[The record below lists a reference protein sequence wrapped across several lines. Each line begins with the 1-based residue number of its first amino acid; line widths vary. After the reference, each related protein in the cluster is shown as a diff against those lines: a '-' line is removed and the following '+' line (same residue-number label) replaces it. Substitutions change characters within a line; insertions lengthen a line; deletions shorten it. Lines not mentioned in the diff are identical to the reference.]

1 VHGLFIMVGLFFEN
15 RRDGTLVWNW
25 SKGDGLWGCKLDWTG

>member
-1 VHGLFIMVGLFFEN
+1 MQKLFIIVDLFVT

-25 SKGDGLWGCKLDWTG
+25 STGVRLWGYKLDWTG